1 MVDRIIDAA
10 LWAVM
15 ALLCLTMVV
24 GVLFLR
30 WAASSDEPELL
41 LQGGRTILLEL
52 GGLVVVAA
60 VYSIRK
66 RLAAIEV
73 KLNER

>member
-1 MVDRIIDAA
+1 MNRVIDIA
-10 LWAVM
+10 LWALM
-15 ALLCLTMVV
+15 AILALAVAV
-24 GVLFLR
+24 GVSFTS
-30 WAASSDEPELL
+30 WAVTLDKLELVL
-41 LQGGRTILLEL
+41 EGVRTVLLEL

-66 RLAAIEV
+66 RLAAIEL

>member
-1 MVDRIIDAA
+1 LAA
-10 LWAVM
+10 
-15 ALLCLTMVV
+15 
-24 GVLFLR
+24 GVLFTR
-30 WAASSDEPELL
+30 WAATLDKPVLVIE
-41 LQGGRTILLEL
+41 GARTILLEL

-73 KLNER
+73 KLNGR

>member
-1 MVDRIIDAA
+1 
-10 LWAVM
+10 
-15 ALLCLTMVV
+15 
-24 GVLFLR
+24 LFTR
-30 WAASSDEPELL
+30 WAATLDKPVLVIE
-41 LQGGRTILLEL
+41 GARTILLEL

-73 KLNER
+73 KLNGR